1 MLDKKIKI
9 VIVDDDAVSLNI
21 IESALGNLYEV
32 HTIMDESRALTEFE
46 RIMPDLI
53 IMDIMMPKIDGVSIY
68 IAQKQNP
75 KLEQIPVI
83 FVSAIGDTEYKVQL
97 LEWGVE
103 DYITKPYDID
113 EVRARVKRQ
122 LSRMRK

>member
-1 MLDKKIKI
+1 MLGEKNKIA
-9 VIVDDDAVSLNI
+9 IVDDDIVSLNI
-21 IESALGNLYEV
+21 IQSALGNLYEV
-32 HTIMDESRALTEFE
+32 HAIMDESTALTEFE

-75 KLEQIPVI
+75 KLERIPVI

-103 DYITKPYDID
+103 DYITKPYDVD

-122 LSRMRK
+122 LSRMGK

>member
-1 MLDKKIKI
+1 MILGEKTKIA
-9 VIVDDDAVSLNI
+9 IVDDDIVSLNI
-21 IESALGNLYEV
+21 IQSALGNLYEV
-32 HTIMDESRALTEFE
+32 HAIMDESTALMEFE

-53 IMDIMMPKIDGVSIY
+53 IMDIMMPKIDGVSLY

-75 KLEQIPVI
+75 ELERIPVI

-103 DYITKPYDID
+103 DYITKPYG
-113 EVRARVKRQ
+113 RRRG
-122 LSRMRK
+122 

>member
-1 MLDKKIKI
+1 MLGEKTKIA
-9 VIVDDDAVSLNI
+9 IVDDDIVSLNI
-21 IESALGNLYEV
+21 IQSALGNLYEV
-32 HTIMDESRALTEFE
+32 HAIMDESTALTEFE

-53 IMDIMMPKIDGVSIY
+53 IMDIMMPKIDGVSLY

-75 KLEQIPVI
+75 KLERIPVI

-103 DYITKPYDID
+103 DYITKPYDVD

-122 LSRMRK
+122 LSRMGK

>member
-1 MLDKKIKI
+1 MNDTKIKI
-9 VIVDDDAVSLNI
+9 AIVDDDAVSLNI
-21 IESALGNLYEV
+21 IQSALDGLYEV
-32 HTIMDESRALTEFE
+32 YTISDESKALAEFE
-46 RIMPDLI
+46 RIHPDLI
-53 IMDIMMPKIDGVSIY
+53 IMDIMMPTIDGVSIY

-75 KLEQIPVI
+75 KLEDIPVI

-103 DYITKPYDID
+103 DYITKPYDVD

-122 LSRMRK
+122 LARLKK